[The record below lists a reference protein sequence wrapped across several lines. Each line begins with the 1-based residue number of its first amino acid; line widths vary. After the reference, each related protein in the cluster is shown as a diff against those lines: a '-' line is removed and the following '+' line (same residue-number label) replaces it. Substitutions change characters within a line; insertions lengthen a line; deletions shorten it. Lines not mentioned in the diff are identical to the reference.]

1 MLGRAGSIGLIVG
14 CQVASMT
21 LWFSA
26 SAAVPGLIASGQIS
40 GSKASLLTGAVQLGF
55 VAGTLASASLGLA
68 DRLDP
73 RRLFA
78 LCALFGAVCNA
89 LLLVTGFDHLFTVAL
104 RFATGFAMAGVYP
117 VGMKLAAGWAERNMG
132 LMMGTLVGALTLGSA
147 SPHLIASVSA
157 LDWRVT
163 IAVASACALAGA
175 IAISFVSLGPKH
187 ASSARFVP
195 REAFSMLRKRSI
207 LLANAGYL
215 GHMWELYAMWA
226 WLGAFL
232 VWALQVS
239 GGHALPVVGDAAML
253 TFLVVAS
260 GAVGCLLAGALA
272 DRIGRTT
279 VTMVA
284 MATSGMCAATIGLW
298 AEVGPFALIFVALV
312 WGISV
317 IADSA
322 QFSASVVE
330 LAEPR
335 MVGTALTMQ
344 TCMGFLLTAIA
355 IQLMPI
361 VVDALTWRYAFSVL
375 AIGPF
380 LGVLAMWRLRQ
391 SPESLRLAHGR
402 R

>member
-1 MLGRAGSIGLIVG
+1 MLGRGGSIALIVG

-26 SAAVPGLIASGQIS
+26 SAAVPGLIASGQVS
-40 GSKASLLTGAVQLGF
+40 GQQASLLTGAVQLGF
-55 VAGTLASASLGLA
+55 VAGTLTSASLGLA

-78 LCALFGAVCNA
+78 FCALFGAACNA
-89 LLLVTGFDHLFTVAL
+89 LLLVTGFDQLGTVVL

-117 VGMKLAAGWAERNMG
+117 VGMKLAAGWAEKNMG
-132 LMMGTLVGALTLGSA
+132 LMIGTLVGALTLGSA
-147 SPHLIASVSA
+147 TPHLIASASA
-157 LDWRVT
+157 LDWRIT
-163 IAVASACALAGA
+163 IAVASVCALLGA
-175 IAISFVSLGPKH
+175 LAINFVSLGPRH

-195 REAFSMLRKRSI
+195 REALAMLRKRSV

-232 VWALQVS
+232 VWALKVS
-239 GGHALPVVGDAAML
+239 GGDALPIVGDAAML

-260 GAVGCLLAGALA
+260 GAVGCLVAGALA

-279 VTMVA
+279 VTIAA
-284 MATSGMCAATIGLW
+284 MATSGACAATIGIW
-298 AEVGPFALIFVALV
+298 AEVGPWALILVAV
-312 WGISV
+312 IWGVSV
-317 IADSA
+317 VADSA

-330 LAEPR
+330 LSEPK

-344 TCMGFLLTAIA
+344 TCLGFLLTVIA
-355 IQLMPI
+355 IQLMPLA
-361 VVDALTWRYAFSVL
+361 VDALTWRYAFSVL

-380 LGVLAMWRLRQ
+380 LGVVAMWRLRQ
-391 SPESLRLAHGR
+391 SPDALRLAHGR